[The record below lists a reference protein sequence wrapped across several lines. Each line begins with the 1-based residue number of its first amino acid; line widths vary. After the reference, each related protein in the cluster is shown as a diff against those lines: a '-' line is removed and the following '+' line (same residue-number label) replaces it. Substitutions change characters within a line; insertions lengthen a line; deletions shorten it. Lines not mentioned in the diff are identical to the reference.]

1 MAKVVRVEIQVLLLL
16 ADPVLISKVRA
27 RELLLEIGLEAW
39 LRACWLWNVLMALPV
54 HSVIVT
60 LREIRHRH
68 KLAGLV
74 RHNRLRLCV
83 TVALVYR
90 GRHRSRI
97 AILTIANI
105 GTRLRI
111 IRRVGLKLRLI
122 WNGRNGDSF
131 SFVWI
136 LRYCRGQMRMV
147 ASADALGIVDIDRL
161 LVVWMPWWK
170 PCFEYTKLFWDLI
183 AAGRFRRGAAFVWF
197 CAPLVEGPRFKS
209 CFLTLLNI
217 LFYCLTATI
226 LLDLSIDAESVL
238 SKCHQREVELLFD
251 AETFEQFQ
259 ITLGQ
264 SVHDLRL
271 VELFL
276 VFVALA
282 FLQQIYSIQLIPV
295 PAYRLVDLDLRE
307 VEQLFIPKGVVH
319 DGDVLD
325 DGAHLVA

>member
-1 MAKVVRVEIQVLLLL
+1 M
-16 ADPVLISKVRA
+16 
-27 RELLLEIGLEAW
+27 
-39 LRACWLWNVLMALPV
+39 
-54 HSVIVT
+54 
-60 LREIRHRH
+60 
-68 KLAGLV
+68 
-74 RHNRLRLCV
+74 
-83 TVALVYR
+83 
-90 GRHRSRI
+90 
-97 AILTIANI
+97 
-105 GTRLRI
+105 
-111 IRRVGLKLRLI
+111 
-122 WNGRNGDSF
+122 
-131 SFVWI
+131 
-136 LRYCRGQMRMV
+136 
-147 ASADALGIVDIDRL
+147 
-161 LVVWMPWWK
+161 
-170 PCFEYTKLFWDLI
+170 
-183 AAGRFRRGAAFVWF
+183 
-197 CAPLVEGPRFKS
+197 
-209 CFLTLLNI
+209 
-217 LFYCLTATI
+217 TATI